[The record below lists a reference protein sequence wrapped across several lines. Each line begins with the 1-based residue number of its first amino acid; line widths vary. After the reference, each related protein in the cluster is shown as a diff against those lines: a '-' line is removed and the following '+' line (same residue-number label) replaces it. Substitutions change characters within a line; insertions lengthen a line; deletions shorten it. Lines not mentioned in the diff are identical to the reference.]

1 MAAILTCSRV
11 CQERAGKQS
20 DGGEG
25 DERDACGL
33 VLDLTGADS
42 ARQPHGCP
50 GWVGTS
56 GRFHPLPTS
65 PALRER
71 GLAGVVANKGR
82 RGWIGR
88 GGYVG
93 FP

>member
-20 DGGEG
+20 DGAEG

-33 VLDLTGADS
+33 VLDLTGGDS

-50 GWVGTS
+50 GWVGHIRAVSPPPYLPRFAGEGFS
-56 GRFHPLPTS
+56 G
-65 PALRER
+65 
-71 GLAGVVANKGR
+71 
-82 RGWIGR
+82 
-88 GGYVG
+88 GGG
-93 FP
+93 E